1 HRRQLCERDS
11 HRNGRESG
19 ARARAIQV
27 APPQAGRRLRHG
39 RGSHHHSHAKNPAG
53 DRGVR
58 AVRWLR
64 FVIGLLIALT
74 LHSLLDSFFPN
85 ALAFFNPYVIL
96 VVYYSMGGNILG
108 AIIAG
113 VTAGL
118 VQDAFSGAIFGLHA
132 FSLTVCASAFAY
144 INSRLVLRGTL
155 FFGACLAGAV
165 IINEL
170 VIYILINILLKQK
183 IEMFE
188 QGLIVKTIFTLL
200 FGMLVYQILL
210 LFLREEHIE
219 ATKRPAV
226 W

>member
-1 HRRQLCERDS
+1 M
-11 HRNGRESG
+11 
-19 ARARAIQV
+19 
-27 APPQAGRRLRHG
+27 
-39 RGSHHHSHAKNPAG
+39 
-53 DRGVR
+53 
-58 AVRWLR
+58 RWLR

-74 LHSLLDSFFPN
+74 LHSLLNSFFPN

-96 VVYYSMGGNILG
+96 VVYYSMGGNLFG

-113 VTAGL
+113 VIGGL

-132 FSLTVCASAFAY
+132 FSMTVCAYIVAY

-155 FFGACLAGAV
+155 AFGACLGGAV
-165 IINEL
+165 VINEL
-170 VIYILINILLKQK
+170 VIYVLVNILLKQR

-200 FGMLVYQILL
+200 FGMLVYQLL
-210 LFLREEHIE
+210 RLFLREDPIE
-219 ATKRPAV
+219 ATKRPTG